1 MCNSIAQD
9 VLACS
14 ANVYA
19 QWETRQQW
27 RERAVRATIT
37 TCWHTRAMTTDN
49 TYTSHDTSH
58 ANMDVDNANNVN
70 TVHNPTY
77 RNVLRVTRR
86 PMWRCTDESSGQ
98 IRSMSWRYMYLC
110 GVRQTAGG
118 SCEVTGGTANWQI
131 VYFHSVIVMA
141 KLFKWIVSGESI
153 FQSSI
158 IFCRTS
164 FKMYL

>member
-14 ANVYA
+14 ENVYA

-77 RNVLRVTRR
+77 RNVLRVSLTRR

-98 IRSMSWRYMYLC
+98 IRSMSWRYIDFYSSLSSLSCDVICTCVGC
-110 GVRQTAGG
+110 GRRRA
-118 SCEVTGGTANWQI
+118 AP
-131 VYFHSVIVMA
+131 A
-141 KLFKWIVSGESI
+141 KSQAEQRTDRSFI
-153 FQSSI
+153 FILLLLWLNYSSE
-158 IFCRTS
+158 
-164 FKMYL
+164 